1 MQALQQS
8 FLVQDAFGLSTEFV
22 WFENYVSLLQTP
34 EYYHA
39 IGVTFVFSALVAF
52 FSLTLGL
59 LLAVMANRNIRGI
72 QIYRTFLI
80 IPYAVAPAVA
90 SVLFIF
96 MFQPGL
102 GMIARALQRNGID
115 WNPVLNGTH
124 AMILV
129 VIVAVWNQISY
140 NFLFFLAGLQAIPEK
155 RDRGRRDRRR
165 QADAAVLDH
174 RLPAAVADDVLPDHR
189 QHHLCLLQH
198 ARHHRHRDRRR
209 PQRRHANPGLQ
220 GVSGRQGRHRSRRL
234 GGAVGDPDG
243 DRGGADRISVS
254 LRRKE
259 GSLLNAMV
267 EHRRFGNLLPHLI
280 LLAGVAIVAFPVYL
294 AIIASTHDNTVIAN
308 GQMPL
313 YPGSHGLET
322 YWNTI
327 VSGTGKTTR
336 APVGGMMLNSLIMA
350 IGIAVGKIAISIIS
364 AYAIVFFS
372 FPFRMTAFWTIFITL
387 MLPVEVR
394 IFPTYKITSDLHM
407 LDSYS
412 GLILP
417 LIASAT
423 ATLLFR
429 QFFMTMPKELVEA
442 SKIDGAGPIRFF
454 WDTLLPLSV
463 TNIAALFVILFI
475 YGWNQYLWPLL
486 DHDARRHADHRHR
499 HQEDHRRARRID
511 RMAGGDGNRR
521 ARHAAAGR
529 GRRADATPLRQGPD
543 RDGKV
548 KWRT

>member
-1 MQALQQS
+1 M
-8 FLVQDAFGLSTEFV
+8 
-22 WFENYVSLLQTP
+22 
-34 EYYHA
+34 
-39 IGVTFVFSALVAF
+39 AF

-59 LLAVMANRNIRGI
+59 LLAVMANRNIAGV

-102 GMIARALQRNGID
+102 GMIARAMQRNGID
-115 WNPVLNGTH
+115 WNPVLNGTQ

-140 NFLFFLAGLQAIPEK
+140 NFLFFLAGLQAIPKSVIEAAAIDGA
-155 RDRGRRDRRR
+155 RPMRRFWTIIF
-165 QADAAVLDH
+165 
-174 RLPAAVADDVLPDHR
+174 P
-189 QHHLCLLQH
+189 LLSPTTFFLIVVNITYVFFNTLGIIDTATGGGPNGATQTLVYKVFQ
-198 ARHHRHRDRRR
+198 D
-209 PQRRHANPGLQ
+209 GKV
-220 GVSGRQGRHRSRRL
+220 GDRSRRL
-234 GGAVGDPDG
+234 GGAIGDPDG
-243 DRGGADRISVS
+243 HRGGADRIPVS
-254 LRRKE
+254 LRREE

-294 AIIASTHDNTVIAN
+294 AVIASTHDNTVIAN

-407 LDSYS
+407 LDSYA

-429 QFFMTMPKELVEA
+429 QFFMTVPKELVEA

-454 WDTLLPLSV
+454 FDTLLPLSV

-486 DHDARRHADHRHR
+486 ITTRDDMQTIVIGIKKIIDVHDALTEWQVA
-499 HQEDHRRARRID
+499 
-511 RMAGGDGNRR
+511 MATAVLAMLPPVAVVVLMQR
-521 ARHAAAGR
+521 
-529 GRRADATPLRQGPD
+529 LF
-543 RDGKV
+543 V
-548 KWRT
+548 KGLIETEK